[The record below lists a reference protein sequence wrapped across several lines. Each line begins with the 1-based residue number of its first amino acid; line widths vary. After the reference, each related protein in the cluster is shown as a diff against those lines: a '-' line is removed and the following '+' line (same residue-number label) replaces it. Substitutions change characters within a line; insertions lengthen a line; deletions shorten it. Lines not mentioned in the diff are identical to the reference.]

1 MGWCLYAARMMFM
14 IIILR
19 IIRSDTTSVWQSIAI
34 NRLKL
39 DAAGKKKLSQIYL
52 TMFNVPRY
60 ILNLASGAVICMHTL
75 TIDGQGE
82 ETGFDLVKDFTAL
95 VIILEIDNVVSSI
108 FIQSLDLNLDS
119 SLLPIEE
126 FWKMYKAKDEKD
138 EGWLIR
144 VCLHLGT
151 VIIVLGALF
160 IFLICVNFII
170 LVMQYTWVNLYCDS
184 NSLPPLGS

>member
-1 MGWCLYAARMMFM
+1 MKAKNELRIRHSKYQSTFKNLALVSLIAWWAQCFAIYFLYCSMYKTRNTDDERKIPVMGWCLYAARMMFM

-19 IIRSDTTSVWQSIAI
+19 IISSDTTSVWQSIAI

-108 FIQSLDLNLDS
+108 FI
-119 SLLPIEE
+119 
-126 FWKMYKAKDEKD
+126 
-138 EGWLIR
+138 
-144 VCLHLGT
+144 
-151 VIIVLGALF
+151 
-160 IFLICVNFII
+160 
-170 LVMQYTWVNLYCDS
+170 
-184 NSLPPLGS
+184 